1 MSCYV
6 IFYENGAK
14 MMRPVLTA
22 AEYRNL
28 RNSNYQKRL
37 VAGIRKGDA
46 KQKMRLLQ
54 MNYSCMPG
62 NAAAGNAAAGN
73 AAAGNAAAGNA
84 AAGNTAAG
92 NAAAGNAPSG
102 NATTP
107 SLQKAPL
114 KGCKSPSMSVGM
126 DVDFDPSAPD
136 YEEMMEKAP
145 EMVLSK
151 KDELGLLML
160 ERSAR
165 KGYHLVFRRH
175 FMDGLAEGKILEN
188 QEINL
193 KWASELLGVKFDE
206 AAKDITRVFFSTTAS
221 EEDLLFLD
229 DALFE
234 QTAPNI
240 ENLAASGSSTN
251 GSSTNGSSTNGSS
264 TNGSSTN
271 GSSANG
277 SSTNGSSTSGSSTN
291 GSSTN
296 GSSTNGSSASRSST
310 NGSSTNGSSASGS
323 STSGSSTSGSSTSG
337 SPASGSSASGSS
349 TSGSSASGSSA
360 SGSSTNGSSTNGS
373 STNGSS
379 ASGSSANG
387 SSTNGSSTSGSSTN
401 GSSASGSSTS
411 GSSTSGSST
420 NGSSA
425 SGSSTSGSSTSG
437 SSASGS
443 STNGSSASGSSTS
456 GSTTNGSA
464 ANGSSTSRSAAGK
477 ENPSNSAEASQKS
490 ADAQQASNAQNPADA
505 QQASNTQ
512 QASNAQ
518 NPANASNIS
527 PLYNGIPYSEI
538 ISKYWELYNFGKLPT
553 MGDRNVKTF
562 ELAVTLR
569 AICNYSLPQLEA
581 VIPRYDNFP
590 EQEWRTTLESA
601 LKEPRKGMP
610 YRLRQVLLAI
620 QSDSKIA
627 ATGGSR
633 DVPPAMPQKLPKLL
647 KLLSSKVPQM
657 YKPAVCEAIFPAL
670 AIHLHGVK
678 FRYWDNVD
686 HEPTFMNVLIA
697 PMSVGKGAIKK
708 PIDFILADIKE
719 ADKPNRLREAEW
731 KRKNPSGK
739 TKAKDPRPNDI
750 CIQILIDNLTDAVF
764 NQRVV
769 DAHENGHRF
778 VYTRV
783 DEVEQLKK
791 VTSRGTVDEV
801 SILIRKAFDNAE
813 HGQERVGA
821 DSITGIAPLR
831 WNFNASTTIPNAH
844 RFFLKSV
851 NDGTLSRL
859 NLSTIIKPRLEDA
872 QENNQAS
879 SQQCPDDSLPI
890 FGIYDDKF
898 AQDLKPYLDRLSSA
912 SGLIECPQALKL
924 AKELTRE
931 NDKRASLYESEA
943 YRILSYRANV
953 IAYLKAMVL
962 YVAQGYHWSE
972 DIAEYVRWSEQM
984 DLWCKMRFFGT
995 QLEEEILQ
1003 EVKQINASP
1012 QNLLSTLPDEFTYEQ
1027 FLRHRQQQGKC
1038 GDGKNTLRTWKHRG
1052 YVVYDEITKT
1062 WHKK

>member
-1 MSCYV
+1 
-6 IFYENGAK
+6 

-54 MNYSCMPG
+54 MNYSCMPS

-84 AAGNTAAG
+84 AADNTAAG
-92 NAAAGNAPSG
+92 NAAAGKAPSG

-107 SLQKAPL
+107 SFQKAPL

-240 ENLAASGSSTN
+240 ENLAGSGSSTN
-251 GSSTNGSSTNGSS
+251 GSST
-264 TNGSSTN
+264 
-271 GSSANG
+271 
-277 SSTNGSSTSGSSTN
+277 
-291 GSSTN
+291 
-296 GSSTNGSSASRSST
+296 
-310 NGSSTNGSSASGS
+310 SGS

-337 SPASGSSASGSS
+337 NSASGSS
-349 TSGSSASGSSA
+349 
-360 SGSSTNGSSTNGS
+360 
-373 STNGSS
+373 
-379 ASGSSANG
+379 
-387 SSTNGSSTSGSSTN
+387 
-401 GSSASGSSTS
+401 
-411 GSSTSGSST
+411 
-420 NGSSA
+420 
-425 SGSSTSGSSTSG
+425 
-437 SSASGS
+437 
-443 STNGSSASGSSTS
+443 
-456 GSTTNGSA
+456 TNGSA
-464 ANGSSTSRSAAGK
+464 ANGSSTSRSTAGK

-505 QQASNTQ
+505 QQTSNTQ

-879 SQQCPDDSLPI
+879 SQQSPDDSLPI

>member
-62 NAAAGNAAAGN
+62 NAATGNAATGNAAAGN

-84 AAGNTAAG
+84 AAGNAAT
-92 NAAAGNAPSG
+92 G

-240 ENLAASGSSTN
+240 ENLAG
-251 GSSTNGSSTNGSS
+251 
-264 TNGSSTN
+264 
-271 GSSANG
+271 
-277 SSTNGSSTSGSSTN
+277 
-291 GSSTN
+291 
-296 GSSTNGSSASRSST
+296 
-310 NGSSTNGSSASGS
+310 
-323 STSGSSTSGSSTSG
+323 
-337 SPASGSSASGSS
+337 
-349 TSGSSASGSSA
+349 
-360 SGSSTNGSSTNGS
+360 
-373 STNGSS
+373 
-379 ASGSSANG
+379 
-387 SSTNGSSTSGSSTN
+387 
-401 GSSASGSSTS
+401 SGSSTS

-420 NGSSA
+420 NGSAA
-425 SGSSTSGSSTSG
+425 SGSAANG

-443 STNGSSASGSSTS
+443 STNGSV
-456 GSTTNGSA
+456 TNG
-464 ANGSSTSRSAAGK
+464 SAAGK

-490 ADAQQASNAQNPADA
+490 ADAQQASTQQASNAQNPADIQQASNTQQASNAQNPADA
-505 QQASNTQ
+505 QQASNTH

-708 PIDFILADIKE
+708 PIDLILADIKE

-769 DAHENGHRF
+769 DAHENGQRF

-872 QENNQAS
+872 QENSQAS
-879 SQQCPDDSLPI
+879 SQQSPDDSLPI

>member
-54 MNYSCMPG
+54 MNYSCMPS
-62 NAAAGNAAAGN
+62 
-73 AAAGNAAAGNA
+73 NAAAGNA

-92 NAAAGNAPSG
+92 NAPTG

-234 QTAPNI
+234 QTVPNI
-240 ENLAASGSSTN
+240 ENLAASGN
-251 GSSTNGSSTNGSS
+251 
-264 TNGSSTN
+264 
-271 GSSANG
+271 
-277 SSTNGSSTSGSSTN
+277 
-291 GSSTN
+291 
-296 GSSTNGSSASRSST
+296 
-310 NGSSTNGSSASGS
+310 
-323 STSGSSTSGSSTSG
+323 
-337 SPASGSSASGSS
+337 
-349 TSGSSASGSSA
+349 SA
-360 SGSSTNGSSTNGS
+360 SGSSTNGSSTNG
-373 STNGSS
+373 NS
-379 ASGSSANG
+379 A
-387 SSTNGSSTSGSSTN
+387 NGSSTSGSS
-401 GSSASGSSTS
+401 
-411 GSSTSGSST
+411 
-420 NGSSA
+420 
-425 SGSSTSGSSTSG
+425 
-437 SSASGS
+437 
-443 STNGSSASGSSTS
+443 
-456 GSTTNGSA
+456 TNGSA

-490 ADAQQASNAQNPADA
+490 ADAQQASNALNPANAQQASTQQASNAQNSADA
-505 QQASNTQ
+505 QQTSNTQ

-769 DAHENGHRF
+769 DAHENGQRF

-879 SQQCPDDSLPI
+879 SQQSPDDSLPI

>member
-54 MNYSCMPG
+54 MNYSCMPS
-62 NAAAGNAAAGN
+62 
-73 AAAGNAAAGNA
+73 NAAAGNA

-92 NAAAGNAPSG
+92 NAAADKAAAGNAPTG

-136 YEEMMEKAP
+136 YEKMMEKAP

-240 ENLAASGSSTN
+240 ENLAASGN
-251 GSSTNGSSTNGSS
+251 
-264 TNGSSTN
+264 
-271 GSSANG
+271 
-277 SSTNGSSTSGSSTN
+277 
-291 GSSTN
+291 
-296 GSSTNGSSASRSST
+296 
-310 NGSSTNGSSASGS
+310 SASGS
-323 STSGSSTSGSSTSG
+323 STSGSA
-337 SPASGSSASGSS
+337 ASGSSASGS
-349 TSGSSASGSSA
+349 
-360 SGSSTNGSSTNGS
+360 
-373 STNGSS
+373 
-379 ASGSSANG
+379 
-387 SSTNGSSTSGSSTN
+387 
-401 GSSASGSSTS
+401 
-411 GSSTSGSST
+411 
-420 NGSSA
+420 
-425 SGSSTSGSSTSG
+425 
-437 SSASGS
+437 
-443 STNGSSASGSSTS
+443 
-456 GSTTNGSA
+456 A
-464 ANGSSTSRSAAGK
+464 AGRSAAGK

-490 ADAQQASNAQNPADA
+490 ANAQQASNAQNPADA

-879 SQQCPDDSLPI
+879 SQQSPDDSLPI

>member
-54 MNYSCMPG
+54 MNYSCMPS
-62 NAAAGNAAAGN
+62 NAAAGNAAASN
-73 AAAGNAAAGNA
+73 
-84 AAGNTAAG
+84 
-92 NAAAGNAPSG
+92 AAGNAPTG

-234 QTAPNI
+234 QTAPNV
-240 ENLAASGSSTN
+240 ENLAASGNSASGSSASGSSTNGSAASGSSTN
-251 GSSTNGSSTNGSS
+251 GSS
-264 TNGSSTN
+264 
-271 GSSANG
+271 A
-277 SSTNGSSTSGSSTN
+277 
-291 GSSTN
+291 
-296 GSSTNGSSASRSST
+296 
-310 NGSSTNGSSASGS
+310 
-323 STSGSSTSGSSTSG
+323 
-337 SPASGSSASGSS
+337 
-349 TSGSSASGSSA
+349 SGSSASGSSA
-360 SGSSTNGSSTNGS
+360 SGSSTNGSS
-373 STNGSS
+373 

-387 SSTNGSSTSGSSTN
+387 SAAGGSSTN
-401 GSSASGSSTS
+401 GSAAG
-411 GSSTSGSST
+411 
-420 NGSSA
+420 
-425 SGSSTSGSSTSG
+425 
-437 SSASGS
+437 
-443 STNGSSASGSSTS
+443 
-456 GSTTNGSA
+456 GST
-464 ANGSSTSRSAAGK
+464 AGK

-490 ADAQQASNAQNPADA
+490 ANAQQASTQQASNAQNPADA

-769 DAHENGHRF
+769 DAHENGQRF

-879 SQQCPDDSLPI
+879 SQQSPDDSLPI

-898 AQDLKPYLDRLSSA
+898 AQDLKPYLVRLSSA

>member
-1 MSCYV
+1 
-6 IFYENGAK
+6 

-62 NAAAGNAAAGN
+62 NAATGNT
-73 AAAGNAAAGNA
+73 

-92 NAAAGNAPSG
+92 NAAAGNAATGNAATGNAAAGNAAAG

-240 ENLAASGSSTN
+240 ENLAASGN
-251 GSSTNGSSTNGSS
+251 
-264 TNGSSTN
+264 
-271 GSSANG
+271 
-277 SSTNGSSTSGSSTN
+277 
-291 GSSTN
+291 
-296 GSSTNGSSASRSST
+296 
-310 NGSSTNGSSASGS
+310 SASGS
-323 STSGSSTSGSSTSG
+323 S
-337 SPASGSSASGSS
+337 
-349 TSGSSASGSSA
+349 
-360 SGSSTNGSSTNGS
+360 
-373 STNGSS
+373 
-379 ASGSSANG
+379 
-387 SSTNGSSTSGSSTN
+387 
-401 GSSASGSSTS
+401 
-411 GSSTSGSST
+411 
-420 NGSSA
+420 
-425 SGSSTSGSSTSG
+425 
-437 SSASGS
+437 
-443 STNGSSASGSSTS
+443 
-456 GSTTNGSA
+456 TNGSA
-464 ANGSSTSRSAAGK
+464 ANGSSTNGSAASGSSTSRSTAGK

-490 ADAQQASNAQNPADA
+490 ADAQQASTQQASNAQNPADIQQASNTQQASNAQNPADA
-505 QQASNTQ
+505 QQASTQ

-527 PLYNGIPYSEI
+527 SLYNGIPYSEI

-769 DAHENGHRF
+769 NAHENGQRF

-872 QENNQAS
+872 QENSQAS
-879 SQQCPDDSLPI
+879 SQQSPDDSLPI

-995 QLEEEILQ
+995 QLEKEILQ

>member
-1 MSCYV
+1 
-6 IFYENGAK
+6 

-54 MNYSCMPG
+54 MNYSCMPS

-73 AAAGNAAAGNA
+73 AAAGNAAAD
-84 AAGNTAAG
+84 NTAAG
-92 NAAAGNAPSG
+92 NAAAGKAPSG

-107 SLQKAPL
+107 SFQKAPL

-229 DALFE
+229 DSLFE

-240 ENLAASGSSTN
+240 ENLAASGNSTN
-251 GSSTNGSSTNGSS
+251 GS
-264 TNGSSTN
+264 
-271 GSSANG
+271 A
-277 SSTNGSSTSGSSTN
+277 
-291 GSSTN
+291 
-296 GSSTNGSSASRSST
+296 
-310 NGSSTNGSSASGS
+310 
-323 STSGSSTSGSSTSG
+323 
-337 SPASGSSASGSS
+337 
-349 TSGSSASGSSA
+349 
-360 SGSSTNGSSTNGS
+360 
-373 STNGSS
+373 
-379 ASGSSANG
+379 
-387 SSTNGSSTSGSSTN
+387 
-401 GSSASGSSTS
+401 
-411 GSSTSGSST
+411 
-420 NGSSA
+420 A

-443 STNGSSASGSSTS
+443 SASG
-456 GSTTNGSA
+456 
-464 ANGSSTSRSAAGK
+464 SAAGK

-490 ADAQQASNAQNPADA
+490 ADAQQASN
-505 QQASNTQ
+505 TQ

-518 NPANASNIS
+518 NPADASNIS

-538 ISKYWELYNFGKLPT
+538 ISKYWELYNFGKQPT

-872 QENNQAS
+872 QENNLAS
-879 SQQCPDDSLPI
+879 SQQSPDDSLPI

>member
-1 MSCYV
+1 
-6 IFYENGAK
+6 

-62 NAAAGNAAAGN
+62 NAATGNATAGNAAA
-73 AAAGNAAAGNA
+73 
-84 AAGNTAAG
+84 
-92 NAAAGNAPSG
+92 G

-240 ENLAASGSSTN
+240 ENLAASGN
-251 GSSTNGSSTNGSS
+251 
-264 TNGSSTN
+264 
-271 GSSANG
+271 
-277 SSTNGSSTSGSSTN
+277 
-291 GSSTN
+291 
-296 GSSTNGSSASRSST
+296 
-310 NGSSTNGSSASGS
+310 SASGS
-323 STSGSSTSGSSTSG
+323 S
-337 SPASGSSASGSS
+337 
-349 TSGSSASGSSA
+349 
-360 SGSSTNGSSTNGS
+360 
-373 STNGSS
+373 
-379 ASGSSANG
+379 
-387 SSTNGSSTSGSSTN
+387 
-401 GSSASGSSTS
+401 
-411 GSSTSGSST
+411 
-420 NGSSA
+420 
-425 SGSSTSGSSTSG
+425 
-437 SSASGS
+437 
-443 STNGSSASGSSTS
+443 
-456 GSTTNGSA
+456 TNGSA
-464 ANGSSTSRSAAGK
+464 ANGSSTNGSAASGSSTSRSTAGK

-490 ADAQQASNAQNPADA
+490 ADAQQASTQQASNAQNPADIQQASNTQQASNAQNPADA
-505 QQASNTQ
+505 QQASTQ

-527 PLYNGIPYSEI
+527 SLYNGIPYSEI

-769 DAHENGHRF
+769 DAHENGQRF

-879 SQQCPDDSLPI
+879 SQQSPDDSLPI

>member
-1 MSCYV
+1 
-6 IFYENGAK
+6 

-54 MNYSCMPG
+54 MNYSCMPS

-73 AAAGNAAAGNA
+73 AAAGNAAAD
-84 AAGNTAAG
+84 NTAAG
-92 NAAAGNAPSG
+92 NAAAGKAPSG

-107 SLQKAPL
+107 SFQKAPL

-229 DALFE
+229 DSLFE

-240 ENLAASGSSTN
+240 ENLAASGNSTN
-251 GSSTNGSSTNGSS
+251 GS
-264 TNGSSTN
+264 
-271 GSSANG
+271 A
-277 SSTNGSSTSGSSTN
+277 
-291 GSSTN
+291 
-296 GSSTNGSSASRSST
+296 
-310 NGSSTNGSSASGS
+310 ASGS

-337 SPASGSSASGSS
+337 S
-349 TSGSSASGSSA
+349 SASGSSA
-360 SGSSTNGSSTNGS
+360 SG
-373 STNGSS
+373 
-379 ASGSSANG
+379 
-387 SSTNGSSTSGSSTN
+387 
-401 GSSASGSSTS
+401 
-411 GSSTSGSST
+411 
-420 NGSSA
+420 
-425 SGSSTSGSSTSG
+425 
-437 SSASGS
+437 
-443 STNGSSASGSSTS
+443 
-456 GSTTNGSA
+456 
-464 ANGSSTSRSAAGK
+464 SAAGK

-490 ADAQQASNAQNPADA
+490 ADAQQASN
-505 QQASNTQ
+505 TQ

-518 NPANASNIS
+518 NPADASNIS

-538 ISKYWELYNFGKLPT
+538 ISKYWELYNFGKQPT

-872 QENNQAS
+872 QENNLAS
-879 SQQCPDDSLPI
+879 SQQSPDDSLPI

>member
-54 MNYSCMPG
+54 MNYSCMPS

-84 AAGNTAAG
+84 AASNAAAS
-92 NAAAGNAPSG
+92 NAAGNAPTG

-240 ENLAASGSSTN
+240 ENLAASGNSASGSSASGSSTN
-251 GSSTNGSSTNGSS
+251 GSAASGSSTNGSSTNGSS

-271 GSSANG
+271 GSAAGG
-277 SSTNGSSTSGSSTN
+277 SSTNGS
-291 GSSTN
+291 
-296 GSSTNGSSASRSST
+296 
-310 NGSSTNGSSASGS
+310 
-323 STSGSSTSGSSTSG
+323 
-337 SPASGSSASGSS
+337 
-349 TSGSSASGSSA
+349 
-360 SGSSTNGSSTNGS
+360 
-373 STNGSS
+373 
-379 ASGSSANG
+379 
-387 SSTNGSSTSGSSTN
+387 
-401 GSSASGSSTS
+401 
-411 GSSTSGSST
+411 
-420 NGSSA
+420 
-425 SGSSTSGSSTSG
+425 
-437 SSASGS
+437 
-443 STNGSSASGSSTS
+443 
-456 GSTTNGSA
+456 A
-464 ANGSSTSRSAAGK
+464 AGGSAAGK

-490 ADAQQASNAQNPADA
+490 ANAQQAS
-505 QQASNTQ
+505 TQ

-769 DAHENGHRF
+769 DAHENGQRF

-872 QENNQAS
+872 QENSQAS
-879 SQQCPDDSLPI
+879 SQQSPDDSLPI

>member
-54 MNYSCMPG
+54 MNYSCMPS
-62 NAAAGNAAAGN
+62 
-73 AAAGNAAAGNA
+73 NA
-84 AAGNTAAG
+84 AAGNTAAD
-92 NAAAGNAPSG
+92 NAAAGNAPTG

-234 QTAPNI
+234 QTAPNV
-240 ENLAASGSSTN
+240 ENLAASR
-251 GSSTNGSSTNGSS
+251 
-264 TNGSSTN
+264 SSTN

-277 SSTNGSSTSGSSTN
+277 SAANGSATNGSATNGSAANGSSTNGSAASGSSTN
-291 GSSTN
+291 GS
-296 GSSTNGSSASRSST
+296 AA

-323 STSGSSTSGSSTSG
+323 ST
-337 SPASGSSASGSS
+337 
-349 TSGSSASGSSA
+349 
-360 SGSSTNGSSTNGS
+360 
-373 STNGSS
+373 
-379 ASGSSANG
+379 
-387 SSTNGSSTSGSSTN
+387 
-401 GSSASGSSTS
+401 
-411 GSSTSGSST
+411 
-420 NGSSA
+420 
-425 SGSSTSGSSTSG
+425 
-437 SSASGS
+437 
-443 STNGSSASGSSTS
+443 
-456 GSTTNGSA
+456 NGSA
-464 ANGSSTSRSAAGK
+464 ASGSSTSRSAAGK

-490 ADAQQASNAQNPADA
+490 ANAQQASTQQASNAQNPANAQQASTQQASNAQNLADA

-769 DAHENGHRF
+769 DAHENGQRF

-879 SQQCPDDSLPI
+879 SQQSPDDSLPI

>member
-54 MNYSCMPG
+54 MNYSCMPS
-62 NAAAGNAAAGN
+62 NAAAGNAAAGK
-73 AAAGNAAAGNA
+73 A

-92 NAAAGNAPSG
+92 NAPTG

-240 ENLAASGSSTN
+240 ENLAASRSSTNGNSASGNSTN

-264 TNGSSTN
+264 TNGN
-271 GSSANG
+271 SA
-277 SSTNGSSTSGSSTN
+277 SGSSTN

-296 GSSTNGSSASRSST
+296 GSA
-310 NGSSTNGSSASGS
+310 ASGS
-323 STSGSSTSGSSTSG
+323 STN
-337 SPASGSSASGSS
+337 
-349 TSGSSASGSSA
+349 GSSASGSSA
-360 SGSSTNGSSTNGS
+360 SGSSTNGSS
-373 STNGSS
+373 
-379 ASGSSANG
+379 A
-387 SSTNGSSTSGSSTN
+387 
-401 GSSASGSSTS
+401 
-411 GSSTSGSST
+411 
-420 NGSSA
+420 
-425 SGSSTSGSSTSG
+425 SG

-456 GSTTNGSA
+456 GSA
-464 ANGSSTSRSAAGK
+464 ASGSSTSGSAASGSSASGSAAGRSAAGK

-490 ADAQQASNAQNPADA
+490 ANAQQASNVQNPADA

-769 DAHENGHRF
+769 DAHENGQRF

-879 SQQCPDDSLPI
+879 SQQSPDDSLPI

>member
-1 MSCYV
+1 
-6 IFYENGAK
+6 

-37 VAGIRKGDA
+37 VAGIRKGDT

-54 MNYSCMPG
+54 MNYSCMPS
-62 NAAAGNAAAGN
+62 N

-92 NAAAGNAPSG
+92 NAAAGNTAAGNTAAGNAAAGNAAAG

-240 ENLAASGSSTN
+240 ENLAASGN
-251 GSSTNGSSTNGSS
+251 
-264 TNGSSTN
+264 
-271 GSSANG
+271 
-277 SSTNGSSTSGSSTN
+277 
-291 GSSTN
+291 
-296 GSSTNGSSASRSST
+296 
-310 NGSSTNGSSASGS
+310 
-323 STSGSSTSGSSTSG
+323 
-337 SPASGSSASGSS
+337 
-349 TSGSSASGSSA
+349 SA
-360 SGSSTNGSSTNGS
+360 SGSSTNGS
-373 STNGSS
+373 
-379 ASGSSANG
+379 A
-387 SSTNGSSTSGSSTN
+387 
-401 GSSASGSSTS
+401 
-411 GSSTSGSST
+411 
-420 NGSSA
+420 
-425 SGSSTSGSSTSG
+425 
-437 SSASGS
+437 ASGS
-443 STNGSSASGSSTS
+443 STNGSSASGSSAS
-456 GSTTNGSA
+456 
-464 ANGSSTSRSAAGK
+464 GSSTSRSTAGK

-490 ADAQQASNAQNPADA
+490 ADAQQASNAQNPANAQQASNTQQASNAQNPADA
-505 QQASNTQ
+505 QQASNTH

-769 DAHENGHRF
+769 DAHENGQRF

-879 SQQCPDDSLPI
+879 SQQSPDDSLPI

>member
-62 NAAAGNAAAGN
+62 NAATGNAATGNAAAGN

-84 AAGNTAAG
+84 AAGNAAT
-92 NAAAGNAPSG
+92 G

-240 ENLAASGSSTN
+240 ENLAG
-251 GSSTNGSSTNGSS
+251 
-264 TNGSSTN
+264 
-271 GSSANG
+271 
-277 SSTNGSSTSGSSTN
+277 
-291 GSSTN
+291 
-296 GSSTNGSSASRSST
+296 
-310 NGSSTNGSSASGS
+310 
-323 STSGSSTSGSSTSG
+323 
-337 SPASGSSASGSS
+337 
-349 TSGSSASGSSA
+349 
-360 SGSSTNGSSTNGS
+360 
-373 STNGSS
+373 
-379 ASGSSANG
+379 
-387 SSTNGSSTSGSSTN
+387 
-401 GSSASGSSTS
+401 SGSSTS

-420 NGSSA
+420 NGSAA
-425 SGSSTSGSSTSG
+425 SGSAANG

-443 STNGSSASGSSTS
+443 STNGSV
-456 GSTTNGSA
+456 TNG
-464 ANGSSTSRSAAGK
+464 SAAGK

-490 ADAQQASNAQNPADA
+490 ADAQQASTQQASNAQNPADIQQASNTQQASNAQNPADA
-505 QQASNTQ
+505 QQASNTH

-769 DAHENGHRF
+769 DAHENGQRF

-879 SQQCPDDSLPI
+879 NQQSPDDSLPI
-890 FGIYDDKF
+890 FGIYNDKF

>member
-54 MNYSCMPG
+54 MNYSCMPS

-73 AAAGNAAAGNA
+73 AAAGNAP
-84 AAGNTAAG
+84 
-92 NAAAGNAPSG
+92 AGNAPTG

-136 YEEMMEKAP
+136 YEKMMEKAP

-240 ENLAASGSSTN
+240 ENLAASGN
-251 GSSTNGSSTNGSS
+251 
-264 TNGSSTN
+264 
-271 GSSANG
+271 
-277 SSTNGSSTSGSSTN
+277 
-291 GSSTN
+291 
-296 GSSTNGSSASRSST
+296 
-310 NGSSTNGSSASGS
+310 SASGS
-323 STSGSSTSGSSTSG
+323 STSGSA
-337 SPASGSSASGSS
+337 ASGSSASGS
-349 TSGSSASGSSA
+349 
-360 SGSSTNGSSTNGS
+360 
-373 STNGSS
+373 
-379 ASGSSANG
+379 
-387 SSTNGSSTSGSSTN
+387 
-401 GSSASGSSTS
+401 
-411 GSSTSGSST
+411 
-420 NGSSA
+420 
-425 SGSSTSGSSTSG
+425 
-437 SSASGS
+437 
-443 STNGSSASGSSTS
+443 
-456 GSTTNGSA
+456 A
-464 ANGSSTSRSAAGK
+464 AGRSAAGK

-490 ADAQQASNAQNPADA
+490 ANAQQASNAQNPADA
-505 QQASNTQ
+505 LQASNTQ

-879 SQQCPDDSLPI
+879 SQQSPDDSLPI

>member
-37 VAGIRKGDA
+37 VAGIRKGDT

-62 NAAAGNAAAGN
+62 NAAAGNAAI
-73 AAAGNAAAGNA
+73 
-84 AAGNTAAG
+84 
-92 NAAAGNAPSG
+92 G

-240 ENLAASGSSTN
+240 ENLAGSGSATN
-251 GSSTNGSSTNGSS
+251 GS
-264 TNGSSTN
+264 
-271 GSSANG
+271 A
-277 SSTNGSSTSGSSTN
+277 
-291 GSSTN
+291 
-296 GSSTNGSSASRSST
+296 
-310 NGSSTNGSSASGS
+310 
-323 STSGSSTSGSSTSG
+323 
-337 SPASGSSASGSS
+337 
-349 TSGSSASGSSA
+349 
-360 SGSSTNGSSTNGS
+360 
-373 STNGSS
+373 
-379 ASGSSANG
+379 
-387 SSTNGSSTSGSSTN
+387 TNGSSTSGSSTN
-401 GSSASGSSTS
+401 GSSASGSS
-411 GSSTSGSST
+411 
-420 NGSSA
+420 
-425 SGSSTSGSSTSG
+425 
-437 SSASGS
+437 
-443 STNGSSASGSSTS
+443 
-456 GSTTNGSA
+456 
-464 ANGSSTSRSAAGK
+464 AGK
-477 ENPSNSAEASQKS
+477 VNPSNSAEAS
-490 ADAQQASNAQNPADA
+490 QNPADA

-769 DAHENGHRF
+769 DAHENGQRF

-879 SQQCPDDSLPI
+879 SQQSPDDSLPI

-1027 FLRHRQQQGKC
+1027 FLRHRQQQGKY

>member
-37 VAGIRKGDA
+37 VAGIRNGDA

-54 MNYSCMPG
+54 MNYSCM
-62 NAAAGNAAAGN
+62 
-73 AAAGNAAAGNA
+73 
-84 AAGNTAAG
+84 
-92 NAAAGNAPSG
+92 
-102 NATTP
+102 ATTP

-136 YEEMMEKAP
+136 YEKMMEKAP

-234 QTAPNI
+234 QTAPNV
-240 ENLAASGSSTN
+240 ENLAASGSSTSGSSTNGSAANGSAANGSSTNGSSASGSSTNGSAASGSSTN
-251 GSSTNGSSTNGSS
+251 GSSTNGSAANGSS

-271 GSSANG
+271 GSA
-277 SSTNGSSTSGSSTN
+277 
-291 GSSTN
+291 
-296 GSSTNGSSASRSST
+296 AS
-310 NGSSTNGSSASGS
+310 
-323 STSGSSTSGSSTSG
+323 
-337 SPASGSSASGSS
+337 
-349 TSGSSASGSSA
+349 
-360 SGSSTNGSSTNGS
+360 
-373 STNGSS
+373 
-379 ASGSSANG
+379 
-387 SSTNGSSTSGSSTN
+387 
-401 GSSASGSSTS
+401 
-411 GSSTSGSST
+411 
-420 NGSSA
+420 
-425 SGSSTSGSSTSG
+425 
-437 SSASGS
+437 
-443 STNGSSASGSSTS
+443 
-456 GSTTNGSA
+456 
-464 ANGSSTSRSAAGK
+464 GSSTSRSAAGK

-490 ADAQQASNAQNPADA
+490 ADAQQASNAQNPANAQQASTQQASNAQNPADA
-505 QQASNTQ
+505 QQASNTH

-879 SQQCPDDSLPI
+879 SQQSPDDSLPI

>member
-37 VAGIRKGDA
+37 VAGIRKGDT

-54 MNYSCMPG
+54 MNYSCM
-62 NAAAGNAAAGN
+62 
-73 AAAGNAAAGNA
+73 
-84 AAGNTAAG
+84 
-92 NAAAGNAPSG
+92 
-102 NATTP
+102 ATPP

-229 DALFE
+229 DSLFE

-240 ENLAASGSSTN
+240 ENLAASGNSTN
-251 GSSTNGSSTNGSS
+251 GS
-264 TNGSSTN
+264 
-271 GSSANG
+271 A
-277 SSTNGSSTSGSSTN
+277 
-291 GSSTN
+291 
-296 GSSTNGSSASRSST
+296 
-310 NGSSTNGSSASGS
+310 ASGS

-337 SPASGSSASGSS
+337 SSASG
-349 TSGSSASGSSA
+349 
-360 SGSSTNGSSTNGS
+360 
-373 STNGSS
+373 
-379 ASGSSANG
+379 
-387 SSTNGSSTSGSSTN
+387 
-401 GSSASGSSTS
+401 
-411 GSSTSGSST
+411 
-420 NGSSA
+420 
-425 SGSSTSGSSTSG
+425 
-437 SSASGS
+437 
-443 STNGSSASGSSTS
+443 
-456 GSTTNGSA
+456 
-464 ANGSSTSRSAAGK
+464 SAAGK

-490 ADAQQASNAQNPADA
+490 ADAQQASN
-505 QQASNTQ
+505 TQ

-518 NPANASNIS
+518 NPADASNIS

-769 DAHENGHRF
+769 DAHENGQRF

-872 QENNQAS
+872 QENSQAS

>member
-1 MSCYV
+1 
-6 IFYENGAK
+6 

-54 MNYSCMPG
+54 MNYSCMPS
-62 NAAAGNAAAGN
+62 
-73 AAAGNAAAGNA
+73 NAAAGNA

-92 NAAAGNAPSG
+92 NAAADKAAAGNAPTG

-136 YEEMMEKAP
+136 YEKMMEKAP

-240 ENLAASGSSTN
+240 ENLAASGN
-251 GSSTNGSSTNGSS
+251 
-264 TNGSSTN
+264 
-271 GSSANG
+271 
-277 SSTNGSSTSGSSTN
+277 
-291 GSSTN
+291 
-296 GSSTNGSSASRSST
+296 
-310 NGSSTNGSSASGS
+310 SASGS
-323 STSGSSTSGSSTSG
+323 S
-337 SPASGSSASGSS
+337 
-349 TSGSSASGSSA
+349 
-360 SGSSTNGSSTNGS
+360 
-373 STNGSS
+373 
-379 ASGSSANG
+379 
-387 SSTNGSSTSGSSTN
+387 
-401 GSSASGSSTS
+401 
-411 GSSTSGSST
+411 
-420 NGSSA
+420 
-425 SGSSTSGSSTSG
+425 
-437 SSASGS
+437 
-443 STNGSSASGSSTS
+443 
-456 GSTTNGSA
+456 TNGSA
-464 ANGSSTSRSAAGK
+464 ANGSSTNGSAAGK

-490 ADAQQASNAQNPADA
+490 ANAQQASNAQNPADA
-505 QQASNTQ
+505 LQASNTQ
-512 QASNAQ
+512 QVSNAQ

-879 SQQCPDDSLPI
+879 SQQSPDDSLPI

>member
-1 MSCYV
+1 
-6 IFYENGAK
+6 
-14 MMRPVLTA
+14 
-22 AEYRNL
+22 
-28 RNSNYQKRL
+28 
-37 VAGIRKGDA
+37 
-46 KQKMRLLQ
+46 
-54 MNYSCMPG
+54 
-62 NAAAGNAAAGN
+62 
-73 AAAGNAAAGNA
+73 
-84 AAGNTAAG
+84 
-92 NAAAGNAPSG
+92 
-102 NATTP
+102 
-107 SLQKAPL
+107 
-114 KGCKSPSMSVGM
+114 
-126 DVDFDPSAPD
+126 
-136 YEEMMEKAP
+136 
-145 EMVLSK
+145 
-151 KDELGLLML
+151 
-160 ERSAR
+160 
-165 KGYHLVFRRH
+165 
-175 FMDGLAEGKILEN
+175 
-188 QEINL
+188 
-193 KWASELLGVKFDE
+193 
-206 AAKDITRVFFSTTAS
+206 
-221 EEDLLFLD
+221 
-229 DALFE
+229 
-234 QTAPNI
+234 
-240 ENLAASGSSTN
+240 
-251 GSSTNGSSTNGSS
+251 
-264 TNGSSTN
+264 
-271 GSSANG
+271 
-277 SSTNGSSTSGSSTN
+277 
-291 GSSTN
+291 
-296 GSSTNGSSASRSST
+296 
-310 NGSSTNGSSASGS
+310 
-323 STSGSSTSGSSTSG
+323 
-337 SPASGSSASGSS
+337 
-349 TSGSSASGSSA
+349 
-360 SGSSTNGSSTNGS
+360 
-373 STNGSS
+373 
-379 ASGSSANG
+379 
-387 SSTNGSSTSGSSTN
+387 
-401 GSSASGSSTS
+401 
-411 GSSTSGSST
+411 
-420 NGSSA
+420 
-425 SGSSTSGSSTSG
+425 
-437 SSASGS
+437 
-443 STNGSSASGSSTS
+443 
-456 GSTTNGSA
+456 
-464 ANGSSTSRSAAGK
+464 
-477 ENPSNSAEASQKS
+477 
-490 ADAQQASNAQNPADA
+490 
-505 QQASNTQ
+505 
-512 QASNAQ
+512 
-518 NPANASNIS
+518 
-527 PLYNGIPYSEI
+527 
-538 ISKYWELYNFGKLPT
+538 

-627 ATGGSR
+627 VTGGSR

-769 DAHENGHRF
+769 DAHENGQRF

-879 SQQCPDDSLPI
+879 SQQSPDDSLPI

>member
-62 NAAAGNAAAGN
+62 NAATGNAATGNAAAGN
-73 AAAGNAAAGNA
+73 AA
-84 AAGNTAAG
+84 T
-92 NAAAGNAPSG
+92 G

-240 ENLAASGSSTN
+240 ENLAG
-251 GSSTNGSSTNGSS
+251 
-264 TNGSSTN
+264 
-271 GSSANG
+271 
-277 SSTNGSSTSGSSTN
+277 
-291 GSSTN
+291 
-296 GSSTNGSSASRSST
+296 
-310 NGSSTNGSSASGS
+310 SGS

-337 SPASGSSASGSS
+337 SS
-349 TSGSSASGSSA
+349 TSGSSTNGSAASGSAANGSSA
-360 SGSSTNGSSTNGS
+360 SGSSTNGSVTNG
-373 STNGSS
+373 
-379 ASGSSANG
+379 
-387 SSTNGSSTSGSSTN
+387 
-401 GSSASGSSTS
+401 
-411 GSSTSGSST
+411 
-420 NGSSA
+420 
-425 SGSSTSGSSTSG
+425 
-437 SSASGS
+437 
-443 STNGSSASGSSTS
+443 
-456 GSTTNGSA
+456 
-464 ANGSSTSRSAAGK
+464 SAAGK

-490 ADAQQASNAQNPADA
+490 ADAQQAST
-505 QQASNTQ
+505 QQASNTH

-769 DAHENGHRF
+769 DAHENGQRF

-872 QENNQAS
+872 QENSQAS
-879 SQQCPDDSLPI
+879 SQQSPDDSLPI

>member
-37 VAGIRKGDA
+37 VAGIRNGDA

-54 MNYSCMPG
+54 MNYSCM
-62 NAAAGNAAAGN
+62 
-73 AAAGNAAAGNA
+73 
-84 AAGNTAAG
+84 
-92 NAAAGNAPSG
+92 
-102 NATTP
+102 ATPP

-229 DALFE
+229 DSLFE

-240 ENLAASGSSTN
+240 ENLAASGNSTN
-251 GSSTNGSSTNGSS
+251 GS
-264 TNGSSTN
+264 
-271 GSSANG
+271 A
-277 SSTNGSSTSGSSTN
+277 
-291 GSSTN
+291 
-296 GSSTNGSSASRSST
+296 
-310 NGSSTNGSSASGS
+310 ASGS
-323 STSGSSTSGSSTSG
+323 STSGSSTSGS
-337 SPASGSSASGSS
+337 
-349 TSGSSASGSSA
+349 
-360 SGSSTNGSSTNGS
+360 
-373 STNGSS
+373 
-379 ASGSSANG
+379 
-387 SSTNGSSTSGSSTN
+387 
-401 GSSASGSSTS
+401 
-411 GSSTSGSST
+411 
-420 NGSSA
+420 
-425 SGSSTSGSSTSG
+425 
-437 SSASGS
+437 
-443 STNGSSASGSSTS
+443 
-456 GSTTNGSA
+456 A
-464 ANGSSTSRSAAGK
+464 ANGSSTSRSTAGK

-490 ADAQQASNAQNPADA
+490 ADAQQASN
-505 QQASNTQ
+505 TQ

-518 NPANASNIS
+518 NPADASNIS
-527 PLYNGIPYSEI
+527 SLYNGIPYSEI

-769 DAHENGHRF
+769 DAHENGQRF

-872 QENNQAS
+872 QENSQAS
-879 SQQCPDDSLPI
+879 SQQSPDDSLPI

>member
-1 MSCYV
+1 
-6 IFYENGAK
+6 

-54 MNYSCMPG
+54 MNYSCMPS

-73 AAAGNAAAGNA
+73 AAAD
-84 AAGNTAAG
+84 NTAAG
-92 NAAAGNAPSG
+92 NAAAGKAPSG

-107 SLQKAPL
+107 SFQKAPL

-229 DALFE
+229 DSLFE

-240 ENLAASGSSTN
+240 ENLAASGNSTN
-251 GSSTNGSSTNGSS
+251 GS
-264 TNGSSTN
+264 
-271 GSSANG
+271 A
-277 SSTNGSSTSGSSTN
+277 
-291 GSSTN
+291 
-296 GSSTNGSSASRSST
+296 
-310 NGSSTNGSSASGS
+310 
-323 STSGSSTSGSSTSG
+323 
-337 SPASGSSASGSS
+337 
-349 TSGSSASGSSA
+349 
-360 SGSSTNGSSTNGS
+360 
-373 STNGSS
+373 
-379 ASGSSANG
+379 
-387 SSTNGSSTSGSSTN
+387 
-401 GSSASGSSTS
+401 
-411 GSSTSGSST
+411 
-420 NGSSA
+420 A

-443 STNGSSASGSSTS
+443 SASG
-456 GSTTNGSA
+456 
-464 ANGSSTSRSAAGK
+464 SAAGK

-490 ADAQQASNAQNPADA
+490 ADAQQASN
-505 QQASNTQ
+505 TQ

-518 NPANASNIS
+518 NPADASNIS

-538 ISKYWELYNFGKLPT
+538 ISKYWELYNFGKQPT

-872 QENNQAS
+872 QENNLAS
-879 SQQCPDDSLPI
+879 SQQSPDDSLPI

>member
-54 MNYSCMPG
+54 MNYSCMPS
-62 NAAAGNAAAGN
+62 
-73 AAAGNAAAGNA
+73 
-84 AAGNTAAG
+84 
-92 NAAAGNAPSG
+92 NAAAGNAPTG

-234 QTAPNI
+234 QTAPNV
-240 ENLAASGSSTN
+240 ENLA
-251 GSSTNGSSTNGSS
+251 
-264 TNGSSTN
+264 
-271 GSSANG
+271 
-277 SSTNGSSTSGSSTN
+277 
-291 GSSTN
+291 
-296 GSSTNGSSASRSST
+296 
-310 NGSSTNGSSASGS
+310 
-323 STSGSSTSGSSTSG
+323 
-337 SPASGSSASGSS
+337 
-349 TSGSSASGSSA
+349 
-360 SGSSTNGSSTNGS
+360 
-373 STNGSS
+373 
-379 ASGSSANG
+379 
-387 SSTNGSSTSGSSTN
+387 
-401 GSSASGSSTS
+401 
-411 GSSTSGSST
+411 
-420 NGSSA
+420 
-425 SGSSTSGSSTSG
+425 
-437 SSASGS
+437 ASGS
-443 STNGSSASGSSTS
+443 STNGSSASGSST
-456 GSTTNGSA
+456 NGSA
-464 ANGSSTSRSAAGK
+464 ASGSAAGK
-477 ENPSNSAEASQKS
+477 EKPSNSAEASQKS
-490 ADAQQASNAQNPADA
+490 ANAQQASNAQNPADA

-518 NPANASNIS
+518 NPADASNIS

-879 SQQCPDDSLPI
+879 SQQSPDDSLPI

>member
-54 MNYSCMPG
+54 MNYSCMPS

-73 AAAGNAAAGNA
+73 AAAGNAAASNA
-84 AAGNTAAG
+84 AS
-92 NAAAGNAPSG
+92 NAATG

-136 YEEMMEKAP
+136 YEKMMEKAP

-240 ENLAASGSSTN
+240 ENLAASR
-251 GSSTNGSSTNGSS
+251 
-264 TNGSSTN
+264 
-271 GSSANG
+271 
-277 SSTNGSSTSGSSTN
+277 SSTSGSSTN

-296 GSSTNGSSASRSST
+296 GSSTNGSS
-310 NGSSTNGSSASGS
+310 
-323 STSGSSTSGSSTSG
+323 
-337 SPASGSSASGSS
+337 
-349 TSGSSASGSSA
+349 
-360 SGSSTNGSSTNGS
+360 
-373 STNGSS
+373 
-379 ASGSSANG
+379 
-387 SSTNGSSTSGSSTN
+387 TSGSSTN
-401 GSSASGSSTS
+401 G
-411 GSSTSGSST
+411 
-420 NGSSA
+420 
-425 SGSSTSGSSTSG
+425 
-437 SSASGS
+437 
-443 STNGSSASGSSTS
+443 
-456 GSTTNGSA
+456 
-464 ANGSSTSRSAAGK
+464 SAAGK

-490 ADAQQASNAQNPADA
+490 ANAQQASNTQQASNAQNPADA

-769 DAHENGHRF
+769 DAHENGQRF

-879 SQQCPDDSLPI
+879 SQQSPDDSLPI

>member
-54 MNYSCMPG
+54 MNYSCM
-62 NAAAGNAAAGN
+62 
-73 AAAGNAAAGNA
+73 
-84 AAGNTAAG
+84 
-92 NAAAGNAPSG
+92 
-102 NATTP
+102 ATPP

-240 ENLAASGSSTN
+240 ENLAASGSS
-251 GSSTNGSSTNGSS
+251 
-264 TNGSSTN
+264 
-271 GSSANG
+271 
-277 SSTNGSSTSGSSTN
+277 
-291 GSSTN
+291 
-296 GSSTNGSSASRSST
+296 
-310 NGSSTNGSSASGS
+310 
-323 STSGSSTSGSSTSG
+323 
-337 SPASGSSASGSS
+337 
-349 TSGSSASGSSA
+349 
-360 SGSSTNGSSTNGS
+360 
-373 STNGSS
+373 
-379 ASGSSANG
+379 
-387 SSTNGSSTSGSSTN
+387 
-401 GSSASGSSTS
+401 
-411 GSSTSGSST
+411 
-420 NGSSA
+420 
-425 SGSSTSGSSTSG
+425 
-437 SSASGS
+437 ASGS
-443 STNGSSASGSSTS
+443 STNGSSASGSSTNGSAAS
-456 GSTTNGSA
+456 GSSTNGSATSGSSTNGSA
-464 ANGSSTSRSAAGK
+464 ANGSSASRSTAGK

-490 ADAQQASNAQNPADA
+490 ADA
-505 QQASNTQ
+505 Q

-769 DAHENGHRF
+769 DAHENGQRF

-879 SQQCPDDSLPI
+879 SQQSPDDSLPI

>member
-62 NAAAGNAAAGN
+62 NAAAGNAP
-73 AAAGNAAAGNA
+73 
-84 AAGNTAAG
+84 T
-92 NAAAGNAPSG
+92 G

-234 QTAPNI
+234 QTTPNI
-240 ENLAASGSSTN
+240 ENLA
-251 GSSTNGSSTNGSS
+251 
-264 TNGSSTN
+264 
-271 GSSANG
+271 
-277 SSTNGSSTSGSSTN
+277 
-291 GSSTN
+291 
-296 GSSTNGSSASRSST
+296 
-310 NGSSTNGSSASGS
+310 ASGS

-337 SPASGSSASGSS
+337 SSTNGSAANGSS
-349 TSGSSASGSSA
+349 TNGSAANGSSA
-360 SGSSTNGSSTNGS
+360 SGSSTNGS
-373 STNGSS
+373 
-379 ASGSSANG
+379 AANG
-387 SSTNGSSTSGSSTN
+387 SAASGSSTN
-401 GSSASGSSTS
+401 GSA
-411 GSSTSGSST
+411 
-420 NGSSA
+420 A

-437 SSASGS
+437 SSA
-443 STNGSSASGSSTS
+443 
-456 GSTTNGSA
+456 NGSA
-464 ANGSSTSRSAAGK
+464 ANGSSTSRSTAGK

-490 ADAQQASNAQNPADA
+490 ADA
-505 QQASNTQ
+505 Q

-769 DAHENGHRF
+769 DAHENGQRF

-879 SQQCPDDSLPI
+879 SQQSPDDSLPI

>member
-62 NAAAGNAAAGN
+62 NAATGNAATGNAAAGN

-84 AAGNTAAG
+84 AT
-92 NAAAGNAPSG
+92 G

-240 ENLAASGSSTN
+240 ENLAG
-251 GSSTNGSSTNGSS
+251 
-264 TNGSSTN
+264 
-271 GSSANG
+271 
-277 SSTNGSSTSGSSTN
+277 
-291 GSSTN
+291 
-296 GSSTNGSSASRSST
+296 
-310 NGSSTNGSSASGS
+310 
-323 STSGSSTSGSSTSG
+323 
-337 SPASGSSASGSS
+337 
-349 TSGSSASGSSA
+349 
-360 SGSSTNGSSTNGS
+360 
-373 STNGSS
+373 
-379 ASGSSANG
+379 
-387 SSTNGSSTSGSSTN
+387 
-401 GSSASGSSTS
+401 SGSSTS

-420 NGSSA
+420 NGSAA
-425 SGSSTSGSSTSG
+425 SGSAANG

-443 STNGSSASGSSTS
+443 STNGSV
-456 GSTTNGSA
+456 TNG
-464 ANGSSTSRSAAGK
+464 SAAGK

-490 ADAQQASNAQNPADA
+490 ADAQQASTQQASNAQNPADIQQASNTQQASNAQNPADA
-505 QQASNTQ
+505 QQASNTH

-769 DAHENGHRF
+769 DAHENGQRF

-872 QENNQAS
+872 QENSQAS
-879 SQQCPDDSLPI
+879 SQQSPDDSLPI

>member
-62 NAAAGNAAAGN
+62 NAATGNAATGNAAAGN
-73 AAAGNAAAGNA
+73 AAAGNAATGNA
-84 AAGNTAAG
+84 AT
-92 NAAAGNAPSG
+92 G

-240 ENLAASGSSTN
+240 ENLAG
-251 GSSTNGSSTNGSS
+251 
-264 TNGSSTN
+264 
-271 GSSANG
+271 
-277 SSTNGSSTSGSSTN
+277 
-291 GSSTN
+291 
-296 GSSTNGSSASRSST
+296 
-310 NGSSTNGSSASGS
+310 
-323 STSGSSTSGSSTSG
+323 
-337 SPASGSSASGSS
+337 
-349 TSGSSASGSSA
+349 
-360 SGSSTNGSSTNGS
+360 
-373 STNGSS
+373 
-379 ASGSSANG
+379 
-387 SSTNGSSTSGSSTN
+387 
-401 GSSASGSSTS
+401 S

-420 NGSSA
+420 NGSAA
-425 SGSSTSGSSTSG
+425 SGSAANG

-443 STNGSSASGSSTS
+443 STNGSV
-456 GSTTNGSA
+456 TNG
-464 ANGSSTSRSAAGK
+464 SAAGK

-490 ADAQQASNAQNPADA
+490 ADAQQASTQQASNAQNPADI
-505 QQASNTQ
+505 QQASNTH

-527 PLYNGIPYSEI
+527 SLYNGIPYSEI

-769 DAHENGHRF
+769 DAHENGQRF

-872 QENNQAS
+872 QENSQAS
-879 SQQCPDDSLPI
+879 SQQSPDDSLPI

-1012 QNLLSTLPDEFTYEQ
+1012 QNLLFTLPDEFTYEQ

>member
-54 MNYSCMPG
+54 MNYSCMPS

-73 AAAGNAAAGNA
+73 AAAGNAAA
-84 AAGNTAAG
+84 
-92 NAAAGNAPSG
+92 G

-136 YEEMMEKAP
+136 YEKMMEKAP

-229 DALFE
+229 NALFE

-240 ENLAASGSSTN
+240 ENLAASGSSTSGSSTSGSSTNGSSAN

-277 SSTNGSSTSGSSTN
+277 SS
-291 GSSTN
+291 
-296 GSSTNGSSASRSST
+296 
-310 NGSSTNGSSASGS
+310 
-323 STSGSSTSGSSTSG
+323 
-337 SPASGSSASGSS
+337 
-349 TSGSSASGSSA
+349 A
-360 SGSSTNGSSTNGS
+360 SGSSTNGSA
-373 STNGSS
+373 
-379 ASGSSANG
+379 AS
-387 SSTNGSSTSGSSTN
+387 
-401 GSSASGSSTS
+401 
-411 GSSTSGSST
+411 
-420 NGSSA
+420 
-425 SGSSTSGSSTSG
+425 
-437 SSASGS
+437 
-443 STNGSSASGSSTS
+443 
-456 GSTTNGSA
+456 
-464 ANGSSTSRSAAGK
+464 GSSTSRSAAGK

-490 ADAQQASNAQNPADA
+490 ANAQQASTQQASNAQNPANAQQASTQQASNAQNPADA

-512 QASNAQ
+512 QAPNAQ

-769 DAHENGHRF
+769 DAHENGQRF

-872 QENNQAS
+872 QENSQAS
-879 SQQCPDDSLPI
+879 SQQSPDDSLPI

>member
-1 MSCYV
+1 
-6 IFYENGAK
+6 

-37 VAGIRKGDA
+37 VAGIRKGDT

-62 NAAAGNAAAGN
+62 NAAAGNAAI
-73 AAAGNAAAGNA
+73 
-84 AAGNTAAG
+84 
-92 NAAAGNAPSG
+92 G

-136 YEEMMEKAP
+136 YEKMMEKAP

-240 ENLAASGSSTN
+240 ENLAASGN
-251 GSSTNGSSTNGSS
+251 
-264 TNGSSTN
+264 
-271 GSSANG
+271 
-277 SSTNGSSTSGSSTN
+277 
-291 GSSTN
+291 
-296 GSSTNGSSASRSST
+296 
-310 NGSSTNGSSASGS
+310 
-323 STSGSSTSGSSTSG
+323 
-337 SPASGSSASGSS
+337 
-349 TSGSSASGSSA
+349 SASGSSA
-360 SGSSTNGSSTNGS
+360 SG
-373 STNGSS
+373 
-379 ASGSSANG
+379 
-387 SSTNGSSTSGSSTN
+387 
-401 GSSASGSSTS
+401 
-411 GSSTSGSST
+411 
-420 NGSSA
+420 
-425 SGSSTSGSSTSG
+425 
-437 SSASGS
+437 
-443 STNGSSASGSSTS
+443 
-456 GSTTNGSA
+456 
-464 ANGSSTSRSAAGK
+464 SAAGK

-490 ADAQQASNAQNPADA
+490 ADAQQASN
-505 QQASNTQ
+505 TQ

-518 NPANASNIS
+518 NPADASNIS

-879 SQQCPDDSLPI
+879 SQQSPDDSLPI

-931 NDKRASLYESEA
+931 NDKRATLYESEA

>member
-1 MSCYV
+1 
-6 IFYENGAK
+6 

-62 NAAAGNAAAGN
+62 NAATGNATAGNAVAGNAAA
-73 AAAGNAAAGNA
+73 
-84 AAGNTAAG
+84 
-92 NAAAGNAPSG
+92 G

-240 ENLAASGSSTN
+240 ENLAASGSSAN
-251 GSSTNGSSTNGSS
+251 GSATNGSSTNGSS

-277 SSTNGSSTSGSSTN
+277 SSANGSSASGSSTNGSATNGSSTSGSSA
-291 GSSTN
+291 
-296 GSSTNGSSASRSST
+296 NGSSA
-310 NGSSTNGSSASGS
+310 NGSSA
-323 STSGSSTSGSSTSG
+323 
-337 SPASGSSASGSS
+337 
-349 TSGSSASGSSA
+349 SGSSASGSSA
-360 SGSSTNGSSTNGS
+360 SGSSTNGS
-373 STNGSS
+373 
-379 ASGSSANG
+379 A
-387 SSTNGSSTSGSSTN
+387 TSGSS
-401 GSSASGSSTS
+401 
-411 GSSTSGSST
+411 
-420 NGSSA
+420 
-425 SGSSTSGSSTSG
+425 
-437 SSASGS
+437 
-443 STNGSSASGSSTS
+443 
-456 GSTTNGSA
+456 
-464 ANGSSTSRSAAGK
+464 AGK

-490 ADAQQASNAQNPADA
+490 ANVQQASNAQNPADA

-512 QASNAQ
+512 QVSNTQQASNAQ
-518 NPANASNIS
+518 NPADASNIS

-769 DAHENGHRF
+769 DAHENGQRF

-872 QENNQAS
+872 QENSQAS
-879 SQQCPDDSLPI
+879 SQQSPDDSLPI

-1027 FLRHRQQQGKC
+1027 FLRHRQQQGKY

>member
-54 MNYSCMPG
+54 MNYSCMPS
-62 NAAAGNAAAGN
+62 
-73 AAAGNAAAGNA
+73 NAAAGNA

-92 NAAAGNAPSG
+92 NAAAGNAPTGNAATGNAAAG

-136 YEEMMEKAP
+136 YEKMMEKAP

-240 ENLAASGSSTN
+240 ENLAASGNSTN
-251 GSSTNGSSTNGSS
+251 GS
-264 TNGSSTN
+264 
-271 GSSANG
+271 A
-277 SSTNGSSTSGSSTN
+277 
-291 GSSTN
+291 
-296 GSSTNGSSASRSST
+296 
-310 NGSSTNGSSASGS
+310 
-323 STSGSSTSGSSTSG
+323 
-337 SPASGSSASGSS
+337 
-349 TSGSSASGSSA
+349 
-360 SGSSTNGSSTNGS
+360 
-373 STNGSS
+373 
-379 ASGSSANG
+379 
-387 SSTNGSSTSGSSTN
+387 
-401 GSSASGSSTS
+401 
-411 GSSTSGSST
+411 
-420 NGSSA
+420 A

-443 STNGSSASGSSTS
+443 SANGSSTNGSSASGSSA
-456 GSTTNGSA
+456 NGSA
-464 ANGSSTSRSAAGK
+464 ANGSSAGK
-477 ENPSNSAEASQKS
+477 EIPSNSAEASQKS
-490 ADAQQASNAQNPADA
+490 ADAQQT
-505 QQASNTQ
+505 SNTQ

-518 NPANASNIS
+518 NPANAQQASTQQASNAQNPADAQQTSNTQQASNAQNPANAQQASTQQASNAQNPADAQQTSNTQQASNAQNPADASNIS

-769 DAHENGHRF
+769 DAHENGQRF

-859 NLSTIIKPRLEDA
+859 NLSTIIKPRFEDA
-872 QENNQAS
+872 QENSQAS
-879 SQQCPDDSLPI
+879 SQQSPDDSLPI

>member
-1 MSCYV
+1 
-6 IFYENGAK
+6 

-54 MNYSCMPG
+54 MNYSCMPS

-73 AAAGNAAAGNA
+73 AAAD
-84 AAGNTAAG
+84 NTAAG
-92 NAAAGNAPSG
+92 NAAAGKAPSG

-107 SLQKAPL
+107 SFQKAPL

-229 DALFE
+229 DSLFE

-240 ENLAASGSSTN
+240 ENLAASGNSTN
-251 GSSTNGSSTNGSS
+251 GS
-264 TNGSSTN
+264 
-271 GSSANG
+271 A
-277 SSTNGSSTSGSSTN
+277 
-291 GSSTN
+291 
-296 GSSTNGSSASRSST
+296 
-310 NGSSTNGSSASGS
+310 
-323 STSGSSTSGSSTSG
+323 
-337 SPASGSSASGSS
+337 ASGSS

-360 SGSSTNGSSTNGS
+360 SG
-373 STNGSS
+373 
-379 ASGSSANG
+379 
-387 SSTNGSSTSGSSTN
+387 
-401 GSSASGSSTS
+401 
-411 GSSTSGSST
+411 
-420 NGSSA
+420 
-425 SGSSTSGSSTSG
+425 
-437 SSASGS
+437 
-443 STNGSSASGSSTS
+443 
-456 GSTTNGSA
+456 
-464 ANGSSTSRSAAGK
+464 SAAGK

-490 ADAQQASNAQNPADA
+490 ADAQQASN
-505 QQASNTQ
+505 TQ

-518 NPANASNIS
+518 NPADASNIS

-538 ISKYWELYNFGKLPT
+538 ISKYWELYNFGKQPT

-872 QENNQAS
+872 QENNLAS
-879 SQQCPDDSLPI
+879 SQQSPDDSLPI

>member
-62 NAAAGNAAAGN
+62 NAATGNATAGNAVAGNAAA
-73 AAAGNAAAGNA
+73 
-84 AAGNTAAG
+84 
-92 NAAAGNAPSG
+92 G

-240 ENLAASGSSTN
+240 ENFAG
-251 GSSTNGSSTNGSS
+251 
-264 TNGSSTN
+264 
-271 GSSANG
+271 
-277 SSTNGSSTSGSSTN
+277 
-291 GSSTN
+291 
-296 GSSTNGSSASRSST
+296 
-310 NGSSTNGSSASGS
+310 
-323 STSGSSTSGSSTSG
+323 
-337 SPASGSSASGSS
+337 
-349 TSGSSASGSSA
+349 
-360 SGSSTNGSSTNGS
+360 
-373 STNGSS
+373 
-379 ASGSSANG
+379 
-387 SSTNGSSTSGSSTN
+387 
-401 GSSASGSSTS
+401 SGSSTS

-420 NGSSA
+420 NGSAA
-425 SGSSTSGSSTSG
+425 SGSSTNGSAASGSAANG

-443 STNGSSASGSSTS
+443 STNGSV
-456 GSTTNGSA
+456 TNG
-464 ANGSSTSRSAAGK
+464 SAAGK

-490 ADAQQASNAQNPADA
+490 ADAQQASTQQASNAQNPADI
-505 QQASNTQ
+505 QQASNTH

-769 DAHENGHRF
+769 DAHENGQRF

-872 QENNQAS
+872 QENSQAS
-879 SQQCPDDSLPI
+879 SQQSPDDSLPI

>member
-1 MSCYV
+1 
-6 IFYENGAK
+6 

-62 NAAAGNAAAGN
+62 NTAAGNAAAGN

-84 AAGNTAAG
+84 AAGNAAAS
-92 NAAAGNAPSG
+92 NAASNAATG

-240 ENLAASGSSTN
+240 ENLAASRSSTNGNSASGNSTN

-264 TNGSSTN
+264 TNGN
-271 GSSANG
+271 SA
-277 SSTNGSSTSGSSTN
+277 SGSSTN

-296 GSSTNGSSASRSST
+296 GSA
-310 NGSSTNGSSASGS
+310 ASGS
-323 STSGSSTSGSSTSG
+323 STN
-337 SPASGSSASGSS
+337 
-349 TSGSSASGSSA
+349 GSSASGSSA
-360 SGSSTNGSSTNGS
+360 SGSSTNGSS
-373 STNGSS
+373 
-379 ASGSSANG
+379 A
-387 SSTNGSSTSGSSTN
+387 
-401 GSSASGSSTS
+401 
-411 GSSTSGSST
+411 
-420 NGSSA
+420 
-425 SGSSTSGSSTSG
+425 SG

-456 GSTTNGSA
+456 GSAASGSSASGSA
-464 ANGSSTSRSAAGK
+464 AGRSAAGK

-490 ADAQQASNAQNPADA
+490 ANAQQASNVQNPADA